1 MNLTSQINKVLE
13 KYQPASHIL
22 ISHIE
27 NLNDK
32 VQESV
37 HTSPLSE
44 SIMECDNFVEIV
56 VEDLDKVLKI
66 KPEWKQNPLLAE
78 D

>member
-56 VEDLDKVLKI
+56 VEDLEKVLKV
-66 KPEWKQNPLLAE
+66 KPEWKQNALLGE